1 MGSMVVKCAAVSLKF
16 SSCFSECARKLAF
29 NPNQIGLPIDKSII
43 TIMQSNALQHPAWR
57 CSPNTRH
64 RLRLPKIIT
73 TRINRTHFISC
84 AKRSNSSRK
93 PNLDTVSDT
102 ETHDLKSRRDAL
114 STALTGSITI
124 GAATAMLGASF
135 LPTLPAAASSPSIS
149 APPAPTEAREAKMVM
164 RITALRGSVP
174 ASWVQNFSTAME
186 GYGIVALTQKPQIA
200 DIWQDLKGE
209 SAQNAKKKKSKKLP
223 KPTTVDAV
231 TLGDAWLASAISQ
244 NLIQPIQ
251 GAKEHRYWASV
262 SPRWRQLVCRTPSG
276 VCDPSGDVYAIP
288 YRFGCTAV
296 LYRRDTAARWGGN
309 PSAKISDWDDLL
321 LPGLKGRI
329 AFIDSPR
336 ELVGVALKTL
346 GLPYRATADDLA
358 SCGITPADLT
368 ERVRKLVGQIKVFS
382 NVDHVR
388 AMSAGEVDVVVGW
401 SDDLVPLADRAA
413 TAELIV
419 PLSGTALWADTWC
432 VPSAAAGGAEDGT
445 PSPLLPAWLELGL
458 QPSRVRKSLRGGA
471 SPLLLPKVDKTFEKK
486 GCFPLRRKGESPLSA
501 GAGDAALGDTLMP
514 SDAVLSKSEFL
525 MPLDA
530 DTSAM
535 YRKVLQ
541 AAAA

>member
-1 MGSMVVKCAAVSLKF
+1 
-16 SSCFSECARKLAF
+16 
-29 NPNQIGLPIDKSII
+29 
-43 TIMQSNALQHPAWR
+43 MQSSGLRHPA
-57 CSPNTRH
+57 C
-64 RLRLPKIIT
+64 I
-73 TRINRTHFISC
+73 
-84 AKRSNSSRK
+84 NSSK
-93 PNLDTVSDT
+93 SDPYT
-102 ETHDLKSRRDAL
+102 ANDKEIPDLTSRRDAL
-114 STALTGSITI
+114 STALTGSLTMA
-124 GAATAMLGASF
+124 AATLAGASF
-135 LPTLPAAASSPSIS
+135 PTLPAAASSPGIS
-149 APPAPTEAREAKMVM
+149 APPPPTEAREVKMVM

-174 ASWVQNFSTAME
+174 ASWVQDFSTALE

-209 SAQNAKKKKSKKLP
+209 TAQNTKKKKNKKVP

-231 TLGDAWLASAISQ
+231 TLGDAWLAAAISQ
-244 NLIQPIQ
+244 ELIQPIQ
-251 GAKEHRYWASV
+251 GAKEHRYWSSL
-262 SPRWRQLVCRTPSG
+262 SPRWRQLVCRAPSG
-276 VCDPSGDVYAIP
+276 VCDPSGEVYAIP
-288 YRFGCTAV
+288 YRFGCTTL
-296 LYRRDTAARWGGN
+296 LYRKDTAARWGGT

-321 LPGLKGRI
+321 LPGLKGRV

-346 GLPYRATADDLA
+346 GLPYRATAADLA
-358 SCGITPADLT
+358 SCGVTTADLI

-419 PLSGTALWADTWC
+419 PLSGTALWADVWC
-432 VPSAAAGGAEDGT
+432 VPSSAAGGAEDGT

-458 QPSRVRKSLRGGA
+458 QPSKVRKSLRGGA
-471 SPLLLPKVDKTFEKK
+471 SPLVLPAVDKHFEMK
-486 GCFPLRRKGESPLSA
+486 GCFPVRAGKTSSA
-501 GAGDAALGDTLMP
+501 GNFDAALGDSLMP

-530 DTSAM
+530 ETAAM
-535 YRKVLQ
+535 YREVLQ
-541 AAAA
+541 AAAAT

>member
-1 MGSMVVKCAAVSLKF
+1 
-16 SSCFSECARKLAF
+16 
-29 NPNQIGLPIDKSII
+29 
-43 TIMQSNALQHPAWR
+43 MQSTGLRHPAWC
-57 CSPNTRH
+57 CSPNTTH
-64 RLRLPKIIT
+64 RLLLPKVIT
-73 TRINRTHFISC
+73 TRIYRTHFVSC
-84 AKRSNSSRK
+84 AQRSNSSSK
-93 PNLDTVSDT
+93 PNLDTKDGKGT
-102 ETHDLKSRRDAL
+102 ADFKSRRDAL
-114 STALTGSITI
+114 STALTGSVTI
-124 GAATAMLGASF
+124 GAAAMGAF
-135 LPTLPAAASSPSIS
+135 FPTLPAAASSPTIS
-149 APPAPTEAREAKMVM
+149 APPPPTEAREAKMAM

-174 ASWVQNFSTAME
+174 ASWVQDFSTAME
-186 GYGIVALTQKPQIA
+186 GYGVVALTQKPQIA

-209 SAQNAKKKKSKKLP
+209 SSQNAKKKKNIKVP

-231 TLGDAWLASAISQ
+231 TLGDAWLAPAISQ

-251 GAKEHRYWASV
+251 GAKEHRYWASL
-262 SPRWRQLVCRTPSG
+262 SPRWRQLACRTPAG
-276 VCDPSGDVYAIP
+276 ACDPSGDVYAIP
-288 YRFGCTAV
+288 YRFGCTAL
-296 LYRRDTAARWGGN
+296 LYRRDTAARWGGT

-321 LPGLKGRI
+321 LPGLKGRV

-358 SCGITPADLT
+358 SCGITTADLT
-368 ERVRKLVGQIKVFS
+368 ERVRKLAGQIKVFS

-432 VPSAAAGGAEDGT
+432 IPSSAAGGAEDGT

-471 SPLLLPKVDKTFEKK
+471 SPFLLPEVDKTFGKK
-486 GCFPLRRKGESPLSA
+486 GCFPLRTGKSAKTHDAGLGES
-501 GAGDAALGDTLMP
+501 LMP
-514 SDAVLSKSEFL
+514 PDAVLSKSEFL
-525 MPLDA
+525 MPLNA
-530 DTSAM
+530 ATSAM
-535 YRKVLQ
+535 YREVLQ